1 MTAHNEEYGISNALG
16 EYLSAVYEI
25 SESKPSVRITD
36 VALYMNIS
44 KPSVNRAMNS
54 LKKLGYISHEPYGNV
69 YLTDKGLSLGKE
81 LSEKKETIARF
92 FTVYFDLDHNAALHE
107 AGKVIYCL
115 SKGIIDKM
123 EKMSSN

>member
-16 EYLSAVYEI
+16 EYLSAVYEL

-54 LKKLGYISHEPYGNV
+54 LKNSVTFHTSHTATYISQTRDWLWVKNFQ
-69 YLTDKGLSLGKE
+69 KR
-81 LSEKKETIARF
+81 KK
-92 FTVYFDLDHNAALHE
+92 L
-107 AGKVIYCL
+107 
-115 SKGIIDKM
+115 
-123 EKMSSN
+123 